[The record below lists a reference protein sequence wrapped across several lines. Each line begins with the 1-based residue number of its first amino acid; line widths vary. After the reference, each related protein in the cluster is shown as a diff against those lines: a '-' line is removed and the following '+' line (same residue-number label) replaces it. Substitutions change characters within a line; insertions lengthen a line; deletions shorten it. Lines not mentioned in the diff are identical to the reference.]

1 MLPMRETRKETFKSL
16 FQKHY
21 PRLCHIAYGY
31 VLDRDDSEDIVQEL
45 FINAWDKGKDTL
57 PEKEFAAYMTT
68 AIRNNCIS
76 FLRKKQGAFVS
87 IDDYPTAAIDT
98 PDEIYDD
105 ADEAKSPDNLLQ
117 VALASL
123 PPKCK
128 EVFLLAKLKGMKYRE
143 IAEKLNLSEKT
154 IENQMTRA
162 IRLLRT
168 YVAENNALRMI
179 LITIVLSI
187 FLNCM

>member
-1 MLPMRETRKETFKSL
+1 MRETRKETFKSL

-45 FINAWDKGKDTL
+45 FINVWDKGKDTL

-68 AIRNNCIS
+68 AIRNSCIS

-98 PDEIYDD
+98 PDEIYDE
-105 ADEAKSPDNLLQ
+105 ADEAKSPDNLLL

>member
-1 MLPMRETRKETFKSL
+1 M
-16 FQKHY
+16 
-21 PRLCHIAYGY
+21 
-31 VLDRDDSEDIVQEL
+31 
-45 FINAWDKGKDTL
+45 
-57 PEKEFAAYMTT
+57 
-68 AIRNNCIS
+68 
-76 FLRKKQGAFVS
+76 
-87 IDDYPTAAIDT
+87 
-98 PDEIYDD
+98 
-105 ADEAKSPDNLLQ
+105 
-117 VALASL
+117 ALASL

-168 YVAENNALRMI
+168 YVAENSAMRLV

-187 FLNCM
+187 FLNCK

>member
-1 MLPMRETRKETFKSL
+1 MQENRKEVFKGL

-21 PRLCHIAYGY
+21 PCLCHIAYGY
-31 VLDRDDSEDIVQEL
+31 VLDRDESEDIVQEL
-45 FINAWDKGKDTL
+45 FINVWDKGKDTL

-68 AIRNNCIS
+68 AIKNSCIS
-76 FLRKKQGAFVS
+76 FLRKKQGNFVS
-87 IDDYPTAAIDT
+87 IDDYPTTAIDQ
-98 PDEIYDD
+98 PDEIYDEV
-105 ADEAKSPDNLLQ
+105 DEAKSPENLLQ

-128 EVFLLAKLKGMKYRE
+128 EVFLMAKLKGMKYRE

-168 YVAENNALRMI
+168 YVAEYNSLRI
-179 LITIVLSI
+179 TIITIVLSI
-187 FLNCM
+187 LLNYK

>member
-1 MLPMRETRKETFKSL
+1 MQENRKEVFKSL

-31 VLDRDDSEDIVQEL
+31 VLNQDDSEDIVQEL
-45 FINAWDKGKDTL
+45 FINVWDKGKDTL

-68 AIRNNCIS
+68 AIKNCCIS
-76 FLRKKQGAFVS
+76 FLRKKQGSFVS
-87 IDDYPTAAIDT
+87 IDNLPTATIDT
-98 PDEIYDD
+98 PDEIYDE
-105 ADEAKSPDNLLQ
+105 ADEARSPDNLLQ

-168 YVAENNALRMI
+168 YVAENNSLPI
-179 LITIVLSI
+179 VIITIVLSI
-187 FLNCM
+187 LLNCM

>member
-1 MLPMRETRKETFKSL
+1 MRETRKETFKSL

-45 FINAWDKGKDTL
+45 FINVWDKGKDTL

-68 AIRNNCIS
+68 AIRNSCIS

-143 IAEKLNLSEKT
+143 SLRSIHSKNSLPSFQMPPAGLFCSEKSGDAVSDHRSDFV
-154 IENQMTRA
+154 IERNSVFDR
-162 IRLLRT
+162 RPL
-168 YVAENNALRMI
+168 
-179 LITIVLSI
+179 
-187 FLNCM
+187 F

>member
-1 MLPMRETRKETFKSL
+1 MRENRKELFKVL

-31 VLDRDDSEDIVQEL
+31 VLDRDEPEDIVQEL
-45 FINAWDKGKDTL
+45 FINVWDKGKDSL
-57 PEKEFAAYMTT
+57 PDKEFAAYMTT
-68 AIRNNCIS
+68 AVKNSCIS
-76 FLRKKQGAFVS
+76 FLRKRQGAFVP
-87 IDDYPTAAIDT
+87 IDDYPTAAIDQ
-98 PDEIYDD
+98 PDEIYD
-105 ADEAKSPDNLLQ
+105 EAHEAQSPENLLQ

-168 YVAENNALRMI
+168 YVAENSAMRLV

-187 FLNCM
+187 LLNCK

>member
-1 MLPMRETRKETFKSL
+1 MSGT
-16 FQKHY
+16 
-21 PRLCHIAYGY
+21 
-31 VLDRDDSEDIVQEL
+31 
-45 FINAWDKGKDTL
+45 KGKDSL
-57 PEKEFAAYMTT
+57 PDKEFAAYMTT
-68 AIRNNCIS
+68 AVKNSCIS
-76 FLRKKQGAFVS
+76 FLRKRQGAFVP
-87 IDDYPTAAIDT
+87 IDDYPTAAIDQ
-98 PDEIYDD
+98 PDEIYD
-105 ADEAKSPDNLLQ
+105 EAHEAQSPENLLQ

-143 IAEKLNLSEKT
+143 IAEKLGLSEKT

-168 YVAENNALRMI
+168 YVAENSAMRLV

-187 FLNCM
+187 FLNCK